1 MAKYNKEKYYYFML
15 KSNFFDSDVIRY
27 LQQKQNGYEMIIL
40 YFKLIFK
47 AINKDGK
54 LIKKIGKKNI
64 PYTIEELVTETGHS
78 KKIIEDSIDYFLDTE
93 MIEKKGNIYYIED
106 ALVLTNQTTVGAM
119 EMREYRAKNS
129 RDKSKNNCKPKGK
142 ANIEINNNKLELITN
157 KKELIKK
164 DDNIYQEIIEY
175 FNFKTNSSYVLID
188 EYKKL
193 INNIL
198 NKYTIDDIKIVI
210 DKKVSEWINN
220 PKMKSF
226 LRPETLLGL
235 KFERYLHQKIEPK
248 TLKDITMADIQK
260 AKAIRDGKANG

>member
-47 AINKDGK
+47 AINKEGK

-78 KKIIEDSIDYFLDTE
+78 KKLIEDSINYFLDTE
-93 MIEKKGNIYYIED
+93 MIEKKGNTYYIED

-129 RDKSKNNCKPKGK
+129 RDKSKNNCTPKGK
-142 ANIEINNNKLELITN
+142 TNIEINNNKLELITN

-164 DDNIYQEIIEY
+164 DDSIYQEIIEY

-226 LRPETLLGL
+226 LRPETLLGT

-260 AKAIRDGKANG
+260 AKAIRDGKING

>member
-1 MAKYNKEKYYYFML
+1 ML

-78 KKIIEDSIDYFLDTE
+78 KKTIEDSIDYFLDTE
-93 MIEKKGNIYYIED
+93 MIEKKSNTYYIED

-129 RDKSKNNCKPKGK
+129 KDKCKKNCKPKSNT
-142 ANIEINNNKLELITN
+142 NIEINNNKLELIAN

-164 DDNIYQEIIEY
+164 DDSTYHHNQVERGLITKEQLLEIIDPPSGS
-175 FNFKTNSSYVLID
+175 K
-188 EYKKL
+188 
-193 INNIL
+193 
-198 NKYTIDDIKIVI
+198 
-210 DKKVSEWINN
+210 
-220 PKMKSF
+220 
-226 LRPETLLGL
+226 
-235 KFERYLHQKIEPK
+235 
-248 TLKDITMADIQK
+248 
-260 AKAIRDGKANG
+260 